1 MKIIDIAILL
11 FFILMIIRDIRI
23 KRKLIIPTS
32 KSHVENIIFLLII
45 SFFIGMTYMGAK
57 TWIHYLL
64 GVLAII
70 WLTIMWIKIG
80 ITTEGFSSMRRGK
93 GIIKWNEISKLTI
106 VITDNIKITITG
118 SFMEEIFYFK
128 RKDYNEIL
136 DVIKNK
142 LPIKAKLNIN

>member
-80 ITTEGFSSMRRGK
+80 ITTEGFSSM
-93 GIIKWNEISKLTI
+93 
-106 VITDNIKITITG
+106 
-118 SFMEEIFYFK
+118 
-128 RKDYNEIL
+128 
-136 DVIKNK
+136 
-142 LPIKAKLNIN
+142 